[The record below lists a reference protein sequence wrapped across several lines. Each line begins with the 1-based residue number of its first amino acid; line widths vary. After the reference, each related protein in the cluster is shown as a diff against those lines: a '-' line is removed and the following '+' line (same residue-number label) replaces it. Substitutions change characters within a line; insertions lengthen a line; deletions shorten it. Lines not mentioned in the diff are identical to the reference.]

1 MELNVKEEM
10 KEGEE
15 NWFLHL
21 FSVLFRGSLLLLLAF
36 ALAHSS
42 DEFIEILL
50 FVFFSTQK
58 TKITNSSF
66 MTNRQANENWTNM
79 GTNRH

>member
-36 ALAHSS
+36 ALAHST

-50 FVFFSTQK
+50 VVFLFHPED
-58 TKITNSSF
+58 
-66 MTNRQANENWTNM
+66 ENYEFFFYDKSASE
-79 GTNRH
+79 RESD